1 LRGKA
6 ENYFYFLIVFFLYS
20 LAFPMDRSTGQKIIT
35 ENGIPVIYNPKQTVP
50 AKGTP
55 NRLIARQD
63 LIIGKSNGN
72 ENYIFSD
79 LRSIQ
84 VDIEGNIFALD
95 SKEGKIKEF
104 DKYGKHLRTFGK
116 KGPGPGEWQA
126 PSRMHLT
133 PDGKLAILDNGN
145 NRIAFYSLQGECLS
159 EISTARW
166 NFLQMRIDSRSHIYA
181 DNLAFD
187 NKGVSQKL
195 LNFDSGLNLLAT
207 IAENQ
212 SDMKLPRIN
221 IMTDRFV
228 YDIIRGDQ
236 LAWAYTT
243 RYEIQ
248 IMNLDGKMIR
258 KIVKDY
264 EPITITERDKR
275 EIIEERYGEA
285 GPPQGIILEFPPHF
299 YPIYSIV
306 VDEKGQFYVHTHEK
320 DSKGNY
326 SIDVFNNEGI
336 YSAKFSLPAA
346 DILSTVRQDK
356 LYCLVE
362 ENEEGIPQVKRYK
375 LERR

>member
-55 NRLIARQD
+55 NRLIPRQD

-187 NKGVSQKL
+187 YKGVSQKL

-306 VDEKGQFYVHTHEK
+306 VDEKGQFYVRTHEK

>member
-1 LRGKA
+1 MRGKA